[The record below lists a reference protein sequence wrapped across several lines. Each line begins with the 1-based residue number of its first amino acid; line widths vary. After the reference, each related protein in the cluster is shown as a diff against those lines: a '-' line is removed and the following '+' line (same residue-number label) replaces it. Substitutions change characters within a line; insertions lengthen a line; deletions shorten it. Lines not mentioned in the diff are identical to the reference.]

1 MAVAQRGSATTAL
14 AVGTGSA
21 VVSKPTGVV
30 AGDLLVAKCTSYDTA
45 GQTVTSS
52 GWTAL
57 GSVVPGGASSTSLHV
72 LYKVAGSSEPA
83 TWTFT
88 EGTAYYLTVELTA
101 WSGADTASAPTIGTF
116 ATGNSSSGAG
126 AKTFSGVTM
135 PAAGQLLAL
144 VSGYAAGW
152 STPSGF
158 TALVSNFDSVNST
171 YGKSVAS
178 GSTGNVSV
186 STTGTTSYAGVLVG
200 IVEVSGSTPVS
211 SSDTGSGAEGTPSIR
226 LTGAE
231 SAAGTDAGSV
241 AASMAGTET
250 ASGSESSSIA
260 TSSTDAGTATDAT
273 TLTVAVGS
281 SETASGSESS
291 SIATSSTD
299 AGTATDA
306 TTLTVAVGSSD
317 TASGADAESVGG
329 SSAPTSSDP
338 ATGTDAG
345 TVTAS
350 TPASDTATGTDA
362 GSVVAATTTG
372 EVAAG
377 ADGATVLVLVAS
389 LDVATAVD
397 AGSVAND
404 ADIEPGSVVLSV
416 AAATAVLSAA
426 AASVVLSVV
435 AASATLTATG
445 D

>member
-281 SETASGSESS
+281 S
-291 SIATSSTD
+291 
-299 AGTATDA
+299 
-306 TTLTVAVGSSD
+306 D